1 MMSRLYVGNLLDSV
15 RREDLED
22 EFSKYGA
29 LKNVWVAQNPP
40 GFAFV
45 EYEDEA
51 NANDAVSNMN
61 DAEYFGSRI
70 KVEVSAPRRG
80 GRGGRG
86 GGRGFGGGRG
96 GYDREGGGRGF
107 SRGGRG
113 SYGGGSRGSYG
124 SRDDDYRSSRPR
136 GGYSSGGGS
145 RYGDSSS
152 YGGSSYG
159 SGGGGRSYGG
169 Y

>member
-1 MMSRLYVGNLLDSV
+1 MSRLYVGNLIDSV

-22 EFSKYGA
+22 EFSKYGT

-86 GGRGFGGGRG
+86 GGRGFG
-96 GYDREGGGRGF
+96 YVQISYLLDCCHYSNVIKVKLCFLKVKPMYVLALISNSCSLMNSFGF
-107 SRGGRG
+107 KTE
-113 SYGGGSRGSYG
+113 
-124 SRDDDYRSSRPR
+124 
-136 GGYSSGGGS
+136 
-145 RYGDSSS
+145 
-152 YGGSSYG
+152 
-159 SGGGGRSYGG
+159 
-169 Y
+169 